1 MADQSSREMLEMLMG
16 AMMAQAAV
24 LDFLV
29 KQRVIE
35 HVPLLEHL
43 AAKRVSWEKTATPN
57 ALFSIDLLSS
67 IIAGRQTPRPP
78 GPLN

>member
-1 MADQSSREMLEMLMG
+1 MADQSRETLELVLG
-16 AMMAQAAV
+16 AMMAQSAV

-35 HVPLLEHL
+35 AAPLLEHL
-43 AAKRVSWEKTATPN
+43 AARRVSWEKTATPN
-57 ALFSIDLLSS
+57 ALFPIDVLSS
-67 IIAGRQTPRPP
+67 ILAGRNPPKPP